1 MNQAPAVGGAST
13 SRAKPATEQPRH
25 SPWDPYAVLPPS
37 TKRKL
42 DPRDNLPVHPY
53 LQSLAIPA
61 DVADERLAGK
71 YLQLDPPEGKMSDW
85 RKAELATK
93 DKEKHK
99 KRAKTPKEGHCGL
112 MGRRKRAAARGRHP
126 VATVNYAAVLPVHH
140 LWLGYMAELLG
151 LPIDIPPSPP
161 SATTA
166 PSTSSPGSAATST
179 NATSTLLPTYP
190 SRHEPV
196 PAEAQD
202 LQINVVNLQTKL
214 VKAEFVGCILRVKR
228 AKNPSLV
235 GLNGIVLQETQG
247 TFKLVTPKSQI
258 KVVAK
263 QGSVFNLALPLRPLT
278 SSPTTREPTARE
290 LQLDIFGDSFAHR
303 SADRVGRKWK
313 AGTSA
318 GGVEL

>member
-13 SRAKPATEQPRH
+13 SRANPAPQQQRH
-25 SPWDPYAVLPPS
+25 SGWDPYAVLPPS
-37 TKRKL
+37 IKRKL
-42 DPRDNLPVHPY
+42 DPRDHLAVQPY

-61 DVADERLAGK
+61 DVAEERVAAK
-71 YLQLDPPEGKMSDW
+71 YLQLDPPLGKSSDW

-93 DKEKHK
+93 DKEREK
-99 KRAKTPKEGHCGL
+99 KRAKRAKEGDCGL
-112 MGRRKRAAARGRHP
+112 MGRRKRAARGRHA
-126 VATVNYAAVLPVHH
+126 VAAVSYAAVLPMHH

-151 LPIDIPPSPP
+151 LPIAIPPSPP

-166 PSTSSPGSAATST
+166 PSTPAPDSV
-179 NATSTLLPTYP
+179 TSTLLPTYP

-196 PAEAQD
+196 PADAQD

-214 VKAEFVGCILRVKR
+214 VKAEFVGCILSVKR

-235 GLNGIVLQETQG
+235 GLKGIVLQETQG
-247 TFKLVTPKSQI
+247 TFKLVTPASQI
-258 KVVAK
+258 KALMPRTSSVVAK
-263 QGSVFNLALPLRPLT
+263 QGSVFTLAVPLRPST
-278 SSPTTREPTARE
+278 STSTSPPTARE
-290 LQLDIFGDSFAHR
+290 LQLDLFGGSFAHR
-303 SADRVGRKWK
+303 SAERVGRKWK

>member
-1 MNQAPAVGGAST
+1 MTQAPAVGGAST
-13 SRAKPATEQPRH
+13 SRANPAPQQQQRH
-25 SPWDPYAVLPPS
+25 SGWDPYAVLPPS
-37 TKRKL
+37 IKRKL
-42 DPRDNLPVHPY
+42 DPRDNLAVQPY

-61 DVADERLAGK
+61 DVAEERVAAK
-71 YLQLDPPEGKMSDW
+71 YLQLDPPLGKLSDW

-93 DKEKHK
+93 DKEREK
-99 KRAKTPKEGHCGL
+99 KRAKRAKEGDCGL
-112 MGRRKRAAARGRHP
+112 MGRRKRAARGHHA
-126 VATVNYAAVLPVHH
+126 VAAVSYAAVLPVHH

-151 LPIDIPPSPP
+151 LPIAIPPLPP

-166 PSTSSPGSAATST
+166 PSTPAPGSV
-179 NATSTLLPTYP
+179 TSTLLPTYP

-196 PAEAQD
+196 PADAQD

-214 VKAEFVGCILRVKR
+214 VKAEFVGCILSVKR

-235 GLNGIVLQETQG
+235 GLKGIVLHETQG
-247 TFKLVTPKSQI
+247 TFKLVTPASQI

-263 QGSVFNLALPLRPLT
+263 QGSVFTLAVPLRPST
-278 SSPTTREPTARE
+278 STSPPTARE
-290 LQLDIFGDSFAHR
+290 LQLDLFGGSFAHR
-303 SADRVGRKWK
+303 SAERVGRKWK